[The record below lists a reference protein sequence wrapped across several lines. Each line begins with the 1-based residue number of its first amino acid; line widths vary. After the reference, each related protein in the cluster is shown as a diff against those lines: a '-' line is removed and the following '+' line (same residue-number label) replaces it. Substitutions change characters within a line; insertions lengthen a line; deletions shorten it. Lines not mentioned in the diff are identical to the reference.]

1 VVETCLWLF
10 RLLQWTRFASSF
22 RIMAHEWNIQCRAD
36 ILCFPNLYFGHQR
49 IRRGHPVDLVP
60 LFPSPSLSSLP
71 IYFPLSPLSY
81 NSSALFLPVESTI
94 PTPHF
99 TPQSPSQSRPSHS
112 PTPPHH
118 LQMPQHT
125 HIRIQKPIHT
135 ILRARLLPTR
145 QRTPRDFITRHAFR
159 PANVGE
165 VVNGCRTRALAT
177 PPSKHRAAEGE
188 SRKGLRERRRSCREA
203 IHSWILAFCISF
215 FSDCWRSRF
224 SASERL
230 SIWDCETDGESMVSS
245 RAENRGKKEGRREN
259 FEAECL

>member
-1 VVETCLWLF
+1 MVETCLWLF
-10 RLLQWTRFASSF
+10 RLLQWTRFASGF
-22 RIMAHEWNIQCRAD
+22 RIMAHEWIIRCRAD
-36 ILCFPNLYFGHQR
+36 ILCFPNLYFGRQR
-49 IRRGHPVDLVP
+49 IRRCGHPVGIHPVDLVP

-81 NSSALFLPVESTI
+81 NSSALCLPVESTI

-99 TPQSPSQSRPSHS
+99 TPQSPSQSRPSHFRIL
-112 PTPPHH
+112 PHH
-118 LQMPQHT
+118 YQMPQHN

-165 VVNGCRTRALAT
+165 VVHGCRTRALAT

-188 SRKGLRERRRSCREA
+188 SRKG
-203 IHSWILAFCISF
+203 F
-215 FSDCWRSRF
+215 
-224 SASERL
+224 
-230 SIWDCETDGESMVSS
+230 G
-245 RAENRGKKEGRREN
+245 GKKKLQGGHT
-259 FEAECL
+259 FLDLSLLHFIL